1 MPDCQ
6 PGFRAVLVQAGNS
19 IGAGVVCSTKTQV
32 ELRRAAVTD
41 KQPVTIRGRADCAD
55 PDVCRAVGWVNP
67 PLTRKFGCRLT
78 FADLG
83 NAVISKLR
91 SRNAVFCQQRTGE
104 RTSGDFAGV
113 QIWDVSWGQQVA
125 NRDVTSGINR
135 DFGVSAGRCT
145 TIEVGQDASGNADRV
160 AGNRYSTL
168 YRVSC
173 IRQISTNKI
182 SDCSDVAGR
191 VVGNAADRASNN

>member
-1 MPDCQ
+1 M
-6 PGFRAVLVQAGNS
+6 VQAGNR
-19 IGAGVVCSTKTQV
+19 IGIGVVSSTETQV
-32 ELRRAAVTD
+32 ELRRTAITD

-55 PDVCRAVGWVNP
+55 PDVCRTVGWVDP
-67 PLTRKFGCRLT
+67 PLTCKFGCRLT

-113 QIWDVSWGQQVA
+113 KIGDVSCGQQVA
-125 NRDVTSGINR
+125 NRDVTSGVNC
-135 DFGVSAGRCT
+135 DFGVGAGRST
-145 TIEVGQDASGNADRV
+145 TIEVGQDASGDADRV
-160 AGNRYSTL
+160 AGNRYSTF

-182 SDCSDVAGR
+182 GNCGDVTGR
-191 VVGNAADRASNN
+191 VVGNAADRASSN